1 MMHLLRCWSVKY
13 VNLRLTILARFISFK
28 FRLSFALFSR
38 CFSDSE
44 VDSVTNKLL
53 FRKTWKE
60 RHKAGNFFTFT
71 MYIIRCKFYIMHKT
85 QHKHN
90 TAMQNFTPHTHSII
104 CNGSFIHQ
112 KHFFKSLFVKMGN
125 LFNVLKWC
133 LQIVRDCVLMNNYL
147 QNHFHYL

>member
-1 MMHLLRCWSVKY
+1 MHLLRCWSVKY

-60 RHKAGNFFTFT
+60 RHKAGNWNLLFSFLLCSYTGANFMSYNT
-71 MYIIRCKFYIMHKT
+71 STTQSEFYS
-85 QHKHN
+85 
-90 TAMQNFTPHTHSII
+90 THS
-104 CNGSFIHQ
+104 FYHLLWQFHHQ
-112 KHFFKSLFVKMGN
+112 KHFFKNLIVKMGN

-133 LQIVRDCVLMNNYL
+133 LQIVRDYVLMNNYL